1 MSVLE
6 AAFKVLAESKAPL
19 HSSELTQKM
28 LDSKLWESRGIT
40 PWATVDARIAVD
52 IKRNGAASRFMRVKP
67 STFALNPHIAAA
79 PLPATKKV
87 QIASDADEASVALSF
102 NDAAEEVL
110 QKYGQKY
117 AMHYQKITELAL
129 QEGLIVTAGKTPEAT
144 MYAQILT
151 EISRMEKR
159 GERPRFVKHGK
170 GLVSLSQDQHLDQ
183 GLAHQIDGHNKEI
196 RKQLHTSLH
205 AMPWGNFEALI
216 GKLLAKLGFESM
228 EVGRGRGDGG
238 IDVRGILV
246 IGDVIRT
253 KMAVQ
258 AKRWSRNV
266 QSPTVQQV
274 RGSLGIHEQGLII
287 TTSNFSSG
295 AREES
300 VAPNKTP
307 IALMNG
313 EELVNLLIEHNIGVR
328 KTPHHLLEL
337 GEDEE

>member
-1 MSVLE
+1 MNVLE
-6 AAFKVLAESKAPL
+6 AAFKVLSESNEPL

-79 PLPATKKV
+79 PLPATKEV
-87 QIASDADEASVALSF
+87 ATASDPDEASVALSF
-102 NDAAEEVL
+102 NDAAEEIL
-110 QKYGQKY
+110 QRFGAKQ
-117 AMHYQKITELAL
+117 AMHYQKITERAL

-170 GLVSLSQDQHLDQ
+170 GMVGLAEYQLVDK
-183 GLAHQIDGHNKEI
+183 GLAHQIDIHNKEV
-196 RKQLHTSLH
+196 RDKLHKSLH
-205 AMPWGNFEALI
+205 AMDWGEFETLT
-216 GKLLAKLGFESM
+216 GKLLAKLGFESV
-228 EVGRGRGDGG
+228 EVTRASGDGG
-238 IDVRGILV
+238 IDVRGTLL
-246 IGDVIRT
+246 IGNVIRT
-253 KMAVQ
+253 RIAVQ
-258 AKRWSRNV
+258 VKRWKHNV
-266 QSPTVQQV
+266 QAPIVTQV

-287 TTSNFSSG
+287 TTSNFSTG

-300 VAPNKTP
+300 VAPNRNP

-328 KTPHHLLEL
+328 KADHHLLEL
-337 GEDEE
+337 GENEE